1 MPRFRAA
8 AALCLMSLIVGGG
21 VAGAAGATASTPP
34 VKISF
39 VQYDSPGTDNG
50 SNASLNSEYVLITN
64 TTTTNR
70 VLTGWTLR
78 DKASHIYRFPAFVL
92 KAKASVYVRTGKGTA
107 TATNRYYNFAWYV
120 WNNTG
125 DTAYLRDPR
134 GVLQYSCTWTSRG
147 LGYRSC

>member
-1 MPRFRAA
+1 
-8 AALCLMSLIVGGG
+8 MSLAVGGG
-21 VAGAAGATASTPP
+21 LVVAPGATASRPP

-39 VQYDSPGTDNG
+39 VQYDSPGRDTG

-70 VLTGWTLR
+70 ALTGWTLR
-78 DKASHIYRFPAFVL
+78 DKAAHIYRFPAFVL
-92 KAKASVYVRTGKGTA
+92 KAKASVYVRTGKGIA
-107 TATNRYYNFAWYV
+107 TASNRYYNLAWYV

-125 DTAYLRDPR
+125 DTAYLRDGR